1 MGWIFKSSHANIH
14 ICICTHILLKDK
26 DKSRSLYR
34 AKTSR
39 EFQLEKK
46 NKTKN
51 NNKQSGSASLVL
63 VGQVIVWWKTY
74 VTSIS
79 RITIWKPTTTSPNH
93 CASNKKGM
101 DFGELHLS
109 FHRSINTFDSR
120 KKTYVL
126 VHLWKY
132 VDNLG
137 NNQFCLSIIPP
148 WKEKIHSVAQCSSAW
163 INAFSRSEIH
173 VWHSIHETPLHPH
186 EKAKEIGL

>member
-39 EFQLEKK
+39 EFQLGREKK
-46 NKTKN
+46 TTN
-51 NNKQSGSASLVL
+51 NQVLHLLFWSAKWLFGGRLMLLAYPALQFENQPQLLQTIVL
-63 VGQVIVWWKTY
+63 QI
-74 VTSIS
+74 
-79 RITIWKPTTTSPNH
+79 
-93 CASNKKGM
+93 KKGWILVN
-101 DFGELHLS
+101 FIYP
-109 FHRSINTFDSR
+109 SIDPSTPLIPE